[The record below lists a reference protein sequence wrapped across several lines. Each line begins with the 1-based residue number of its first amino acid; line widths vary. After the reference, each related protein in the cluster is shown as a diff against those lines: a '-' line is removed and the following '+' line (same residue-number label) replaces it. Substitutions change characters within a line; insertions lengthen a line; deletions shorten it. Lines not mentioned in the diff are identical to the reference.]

1 MNAGDE
7 GEEQQG
13 CSVPLHARVEF
24 GAVFH
29 EDVAAEHPVQRG
41 VLVDETYAIRERSV
55 TRHSE
60 YVGPFLKDI
69 PEDACEC

>member
-1 MNAGDE
+1 MRSRRLREGGEGAQVDACDE

-41 VLVDETYAIRERSV
+41 VLVDEAYAVGEGSV
-55 TRHSE
+55 S
-60 YVGPFLKDI
+60 
-69 PEDACEC
+69 

>member
-1 MNAGDE
+1 MKACDE

-24 GAVFH
+24 GPVFH
-29 EDVAAEHPVQRG
+29 EDVAAEHPVKRG

-55 TRHSE
+55 T
-60 YVGPFLKDI
+60 
-69 PEDACEC
+69 

>member
-1 MNAGDE
+1 VEACDE

-24 GAVFH
+24 GRVFH

-41 VLVDETYAIRERSV
+41 VLVDETYAVGEGSV
-55 TRHSE
+55 T
-60 YVGPFLKDI
+60 
-69 PEDACEC
+69 